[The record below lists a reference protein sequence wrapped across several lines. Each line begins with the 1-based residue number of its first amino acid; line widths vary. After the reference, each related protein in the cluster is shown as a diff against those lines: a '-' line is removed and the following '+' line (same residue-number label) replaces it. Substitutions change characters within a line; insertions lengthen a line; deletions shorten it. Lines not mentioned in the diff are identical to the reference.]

1 MRKWHEGTGHE
12 KDLEEQSKWN
22 NLQTKREQKY
32 ATHKKKG
39 IRENETCIEREQRTK
54 LHCKKNEMY
63 WIAEGEK
70 IRYVFFKYKELK
82 F

>member
-1 MRKWHEGTGHE
+1 MKEQDMRKTWKNKVNEIIY
-12 KDLEEQSKWN
+12 K
-22 NLQTKREQKY
+22 QKENRNMQL
-32 ATHKKKG
+32 TKKKG